1 MHALAVCLLANRIRC
16 HACYSLPG
24 SLDGPYACSVARS
37 IQYFSAVTTA
47 AAPDSAGPV
56 IAFSRRHRRALC
68 LVVRE
73 CCHIHWFASLPY
85 CTGLTLVWSCLVCCG
100 KVDTLVRAHLICYWT
115 LIWTFIF
122 CLMPT
127 DLYGWGWNSVV
138 PGLYYDWEIRSW
150 ETRETLP
157 NSAGD
162 DKGQWLDVF
171 TWEIGDTRE
180 F

>member
-1 MHALAVCLLANRIRC
+1 MPCMLFSAWQPCWTICLFCRSLYPVLLCCHHSSRTRLRRASNRLQPSSSSCSCIAHALAVC
-16 HACYSLPG
+16 SM
-24 SLDGPYACSVARS
+24 
-37 IQYFSAVTTA
+37 
-47 AAPDSAGPV
+47 
-56 IAFSRRHRRALC
+56 
-68 LVVRE
+68 
-73 CCHIHWFASLPY
+73 HWSGRVF
-85 CTGLTLVWSCLVCCG
+85 VCCG

>member
-16 HACYSLPG
+16 HACYSPPG
-24 SLDGPYACSVARS
+24 SLVGPYACSVARS

-100 KVDTLVRAHLICYWT
+100 NWQGRYFGSSTFDLLLNFDLDLRFLSHAYRLVWLRLKFWRTWPILWLGDKVLR
-115 LIWTFIF
+115 
-122 CLMPT
+122 
-127 DLYGWGWNSVV
+127 NK
-138 PGLYYDWEIRSW
+138 R
-150 ETRETLP
+150 
-157 NSAGD
+157 NSA
-162 DKGQWLDVF
+162 
-171 TWEIGDTRE
+171 E
-180 F
+180 FRRRW